1 MRARLLI
8 SVLWVVFASGCATYR
23 TDTEAEFDN
32 TIVYDDPVIHV
43 GEIPETP
50 DQMTFL
56 GWVEAEVTAI
66 SPFHANPTEEQVNVA
81 LALKGQEKGGHA
93 VVFVTYREELFGM
106 KMVARGQV
114 VQLEDGQKYVHS
126 LPPTPS
132 RTRTRTVQY
141 AEPEP
146 KTKHLETVGSAAV
159 ISANASHD
167 SQPASN
173 VGSSVVP
180 DDSSSSNGVA
190 AAAATNKSAET
201 QQSSN
206 AVGTVPAEI
215 KPAPVPADAKPDTT
229 MADVQTVAAC
239 EGAQCGRKLEVLMFD
254 TNVAVMAPSPQVMDK
269 STLYMIR
276 SNAEFVRDNSK
287 NNDIR
292 KAAERILAMIRQQL
306 TTMDNSGQIR

>member
-8 SVLWVVFASGCATYR
+8 SVLWVVVASGCATYR

-43 GEIPETP
+43 GDIPETP

-146 KTKHLETVGSAAV
+146 KTAVAVGSVAV
-159 ISANASHD
+159 ISANASDD
-167 SQPASN
+167 SQTTSN
-173 VGSSVVP
+173 
-180 DDSSSSNGVA
+180 DSSPAMPGDTPNSNSVSA
-190 AAAATNKSAET
+190 AEASNKSAEA
-201 QQSSN
+201 QQDSKAVSS
-206 AVGTVPAEI
+206 ASPKTKSALVS
-215 KPAPVPADAKPDTT
+215 ADVKSDAAMTE
-229 MADVQTVAAC
+229 VQTVSAC
-239 EGAQCGRKLEVLMFD
+239 QGAQCGKKLEVLMLG
-254 TNVAVMAPSPQVMDK
+254 TNGAVVAPSPQGIDK
-269 STLYMIR
+269 STLYMMR

-287 NNDIR
+287 SNDIR
-292 KAAERILAMIRQQL
+292 QAAERILAMIHQQL
-306 TTMDNSGQIR
+306 TSMDHSGQIR